1 LTLDETKQLYDAH
14 IMRTYGRAEV
24 AFVRG
29 RGCILE
35 DTEGNEWLD
44 CLAGIAV
51 CGLGHAHP
59 AIASAIAEQA
69 GKLIHT
75 SNLYYIPNQAAA
87 AAELTSVCDLD
98 KVFFGNSGA
107 EAIEASI
114 KLARK
119 WGKQHRG
126 GAYKVITALGS
137 FHGRTLCA
145 LTATGQA
152 KYQEPFT
159 PLVPGFNYVPYG
171 DIAAL
176 EEAVDEETVA
186 ILVEPIQGESGVRIP
201 PAGYLRAIRDL
212 CGQRGLVMILDEV
225 QTGLGRTGKWFAHQH
240 EGVVP
245 DVMAVS
251 KSLGAGFPVGA
262 CVARGEFGDVLVP
275 GDHASTFGGGPLA
288 AAAVTAFLR
297 TMKSEGVVENAAA
310 MGDYAAEALT
320 RLAGSQPGAIKE
332 VRNRGLMIAV
342 ELCDPIARGV
352 LTALYERRVLSNAIG
367 DTILRV
373 VPPLVIGR
381 EEIDRFVSALGEAL
395 IEVRGTPGA
404 S

>member
-1 LTLDETKQLYDAH
+1 MTLDETKQLYDAH

-212 CGQRGLVMILDEV
+212 CDQRGLVMILDEV
-225 QTGLGRTGKWFAHQH
+225 QTGLGRTGKWFGFQH
-240 EGVVP
+240 AGIVP
-245 DVMAVS
+245 DVVTMA
-251 KSLGAGFPVGA
+251 KAMGNGFPVGA
-262 CVARGEFGDVLVP
+262 VWAKREIAGVFQP
-275 GDHASTFGGGPLA
+275 GDHGSTYSGTAIATAVVSAVLREMRRIDAPSLA
-288 AAAVTAFLR
+288 AARGADLSAKVAALPGVVGVRGAGLLLALELAPGIDARAVYTRLLADGLVTNAVTN
-297 TMKSEGVVENAAA
+297 T
-310 MGDYAAEALT
+310 AL
-320 RLAGSQPGAIKE
+320 RLAPPLTVTGAEIDE
-332 VRNRGLMIAV
+332 AV
-342 ELCDPIARGV
+342 EIMR
-352 LTALYERRVLSNAIG
+352 TALQEFTA
-367 DTILRV
+367 
-373 VPPLVIGR
+373 
-381 EEIDRFVSALGEAL
+381 
-395 IEVRGTPGA
+395 
-404 S
+404 